1 VETWLQVVAAS
12 VASVVASSGFWAFM
26 QRKGDSKSATTR
38 LLMGLAYDKIT
49 TSGVEH
55 IERGWV
61 TRDEL
66 EELHNYYYGPYKDL
80 GGNGVAER
88 IMTEVRGLPIRS
100 HSKYASIFQHQN
112 EGFVNNVRV
121 ITPNEAQDTP
131 AG

>member
-1 VETWLQVVAAS
+1 MTS
-12 VASVVASSGFWAFM
+12 VASVVASSGFWAYM

-38 LLMGLAYDKIT
+38 LLMGLAYDKVT

-66 EELHNYYYGPYKDL
+66 EELTKYFYEPYRDL

-88 IMTEVRGLPIRS
+88 IMTEVKSLPIRS
-100 HSKYASIFQHQN
+100 HSKYASIFQPQN

-121 ITPNEAQDTP
+121 IAPHAAEDTP
-131 AG
+131 VG